1 MNQEEK
7 TNINETQ
14 YAVRP
19 HHKQKR
25 LIDNNDDMLK
35 YRNILNIIFMV
46 LAIVGVIV
54 YTQTDYKTT
63 STIILIVAVVLKFIE
78 VALRMFRK

>member
-14 YAVRP
+14 HAVRP

-54 YTQTDYKTT
+54 YTQTNYKTT
-63 STIILIVAVVLKFIE
+63 ATIILIVAVVLKFIE

>member
-35 YRNILNIIFMV
+35 FRNILNIIFMV

-54 YTQTDYKTT
+54 YTQTNYKTT

>member
-14 YAVRP
+14 YAARP

-25 LIDNNDDMLK
+25 LIDNTDDMLK

-63 STIILIVAVVLKFIE
+63 ATIILIVAVVLKFIE
-78 VALRMFRK
+78 VALRMFHK

>member
-19 HHKQKR
+19 HNKQKR

-54 YTQTDYKTT
+54 YTQTDYKITA
-63 STIILIVAVVLKFIE
+63 TIILIVAVVLKFIE

>member
-7 TNINETQ
+7 TNINETH

-54 YTQTDYKTT
+54 YTQTNYKITA
-63 STIILIVAVVLKFIE
+63 TIILIVAVVLKFIE

>member
-14 YAVRP
+14 HAVRS

-54 YTQTDYKTT
+54 YTQTDYKITA
-63 STIILIVAVVLKFIE
+63 TIILIVAVVLKFIE

>member
-19 HHKQKR
+19 HHTQKR

-54 YTQTDYKTT
+54 YTQTDYKITA
-63 STIILIVAVVLKFIE
+63 TIILIVAVVLKFIE

>member
-1 MNQEEK
+1 
-7 TNINETQ
+7 
-14 YAVRP
+14 
-19 HHKQKR
+19 
-25 LIDNNDDMLK
+25 MLK

-63 STIILIVAVVLKFIE
+63 ATIILIVAVVLKFIE
-78 VALRMFRK
+78 VALRMFHK

>member
-19 HHKQKR
+19 YHKQKR

-54 YTQTDYKTT
+54 YTQTNYKITA
-63 STIILIVAVVLKFIE
+63 TIILIVAVVLKFIE
-78 VALRMFRK
+78 VALRMFHK

>member
-25 LIDNNDDMLK
+25 LIANNDDMLK

-54 YTQTDYKTT
+54 YTQADYKITA
-63 STIILIVAVVLKFIE
+63 TIILIVAVVLKFIE
-78 VALRMFRK
+78 VALRMFHK

>member
-7 TNINETQ
+7 TNINKTQ

-54 YTQTDYKTT
+54 YTQTDYKITA
-63 STIILIVAVVLKFIE
+63 TIILIVAVVLKFIE

>member
-54 YTQTDYKTT
+54 CTQTNYKITA
-63 STIILIVAVVLKFIE
+63 TIILIVAVVLKFIE

>member
-7 TNINETQ
+7 TNITETQ

-25 LIDNNDDMLK
+25 LIDNTDDMLK

-63 STIILIVAVVLKFIE
+63 ATIILIVAVVLKFIE

>member
-1 MNQEEK
+1 MNLEEK
-7 TNINETQ
+7 TNTNETQ

-54 YTQTDYKTT
+54 YTQTDYKITA
-63 STIILIVAVVLKFIE
+63 TIILIVAVVLKFIE

>member
-25 LIDNNDDMLK
+25 LIYNNDDMLK

-54 YTQTDYKTT
+54 YTQTDYKITA
-63 STIILIVAVVLKFIE
+63 TIILIVAVVLKFIE
-78 VALRMFRK
+78 VALRMFHK

>member
-1 MNQEEK
+1 MNQEGK

-25 LIDNNDDMLK
+25 LIDNTDDMLK
-35 YRNILNIIFMV
+35 YRNILNIFFMV

-63 STIILIVAVVLKFIE
+63 ATIILIVAVVLKFIE
-78 VALRMFRK
+78 VALRMFHK

>member
-35 YRNILNIIFMV
+35 YRILNTIFMV

-54 YTQTDYKTT
+54 YTQADYKITA
-63 STIILIVAVVLKFIE
+63 TIILIVAVVLKFIE
-78 VALRMFRK
+78 VALRMFHK

>member
-54 YTQTDYKTT
+54 YTQADYKITA
-63 STIILIVAVVLKFIE
+63 TIILPENNLNKYVDKIFNRV
-78 VALRMFRK
+78 

>member
-7 TNINETQ
+7 TNINKTQ

-19 HHKQKR
+19 HHKQRR

-35 YRNILNIIFMV
+35 YRNILNIIFMA
-46 LAIVGVIV
+46 LAIAGVIV

-63 STIILIVAVVLKFIE
+63 ATIILIVAVVLKFIE

>member
-7 TNINETQ
+7 TNINEMQ

-54 YTQTDYKTT
+54 YTQTDYKITA
-63 STIILIVAVVLKFIE
+63 TIILIVAVVLKFIE

>member
-35 YRNILNIIFMV
+35 YRNILNIIFM
-46 LAIVGVIV
+46 I
-54 YTQTDYKTT
+54 KT
-63 STIILIVAVVLKFIE
+63 IE
-78 VALRMFRK
+78 VSNNIETKAR

>member
-7 TNINETQ
+7 TKINETQ

-54 YTQTDYKTT
+54 YTQTDYKITA
-63 STIILIVAVVLKFIE
+63 TIILIVAVVLKFIE

>member
-19 HHKQKR
+19 HYKQKR

-54 YTQTDYKTT
+54 YTQTDYKITA
-63 STIILIVAVVLKFIE
+63 TIILIVAVVLKFIE

>member
-54 YTQTDYKTT
+54 YTQTNYKTT

>member
-14 YAVRP
+14 YTVRP

-35 YRNILNIIFMV
+35 YRNIPNISFMV

-54 YTQTDYKTT
+54 YTQTDYKTAA
-63 STIILIVAVVLKFIE
+63 TIILIVAVVLKFIE

>member
-19 HHKQKR
+19 HHEQKR

-54 YTQTDYKTT
+54 YTQTDYKTAA
-63 STIILIVAVVLKFIE
+63 TIILIVAVVLKFIE

>member
-7 TNINETQ
+7 TNINEAQ

-35 YRNILNIIFMV
+35 YRNMLNIIFMV

-54 YTQTDYKTT
+54 YTQTDYKTAA
-63 STIILIVAVVLKFIE
+63 TIILIVAVVLKFIE

>member
-19 HHKQKR
+19 NHKNKR
-25 LIDNNDDMLK
+25 LIDKNDDMLK

-63 STIILIVAVVLKFIE
+63 ATIILIVAVVLKFIE
-78 VALRMFRK
+78 VALRMFHK

>member
-7 TNINETQ
+7 TNRNETQ

-54 YTQTDYKTT
+54 YTQTDYKITA
-63 STIILIVAVVLKFIE
+63 TIILIVAVVLKFIE

>member
-14 YAVRP
+14 HAVRP

-54 YTQTDYKTT
+54 YTQTNYKTT
-63 STIILIVAVVLKFIE
+63 ATIILIVAVVLKFIE
-78 VALRMFRK
+78 VALRMFHK

>member
-19 HHKQKR
+19 HHKQER

-54 YTQTDYKTT
+54 YTQTDYKITA
-63 STIILIVAVVLKFIE
+63 TIILIVAVVLKFIE

>member
-14 YAVRP
+14 HAVRP

-54 YTQTDYKTT
+54 YTQTDYKITA
-63 STIILIVAVVLKFIE
+63 TIILIVAVVLKFIE
-78 VALRMFRK
+78 VALRMFHK